1 MNLLTKAVGATA
13 IALSLATLAVPALA
27 ATGPTFSTA
36 TPWSGM
42 GINSFQPDVRI
53 FNRAEI
59 AHLLDASKVSIV
71 RLDTAWSSG
80 DDSAKAFDAVNES
93 DQAIHQL
100 REAIDANP
108 AAVRLL
114 ARNHVNVNTVV
125 DIVETGSGTVQLYV
139 S

>member
-1 MNLLTKAVGATA
+1 MNLLSKAVATTA
-13 IALSLATLAVPALA
+13 ISLALAALAVPALA
-27 ATGPTFSTA
+27 ATGPAFSTA
-36 TPWSGM
+36 KPWSGM

-59 AHLLDASKVSIV
+59 ADLLNAKKVSIV
-71 RLDTAWSSG
+71 RLDTAWNSG
-80 DDSAKAFDAVNES
+80 DDSSKAFDAVNES

-125 DIVETGSGTVQLYV
+125 DIVDTGGGTVQLYV